1 MDEEYVSMC
10 KQNELVDCLKSDFYS
25 YVPSLASR
33 IYLRK
38 ILRKDVEKVRC
49 RTEQFLKDLNEVL
62 ENWR

>member
-10 KQNELVDCLKSDFYS
+10 KQKELVDCLKSDFHS
-25 YVPSLASR
+25 YVPSLTSR

-49 RTEQFLKDLNEVL
+49 RTEQFLKDLNKVL
-62 ENWR
+62 EDWR